1 LVYAYD
7 ATKGHNSEYL
17 VPASSTSDPILSK
30 GESVTYEGVN
40 IKVMSIGTQDQIL
53 ISLKP

>member
-1 LVYAYD
+1 M
-7 ATKGHNSEYL
+7 GHNSEYL
-17 VPASSTSDPILSK
+17 FPASSTSDPILSK

-40 IKVMSIGTQDQIL
+40 IKVVSVGTQDQIL